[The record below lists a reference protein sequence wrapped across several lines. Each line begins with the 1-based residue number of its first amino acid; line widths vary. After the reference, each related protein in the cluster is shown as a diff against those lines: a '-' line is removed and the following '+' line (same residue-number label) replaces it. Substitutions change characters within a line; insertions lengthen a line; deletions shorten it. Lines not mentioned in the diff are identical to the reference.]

1 MKKKILIIFFL
12 FLNTEKL
19 VAEINNSVI
28 ITVGNYPITRLDL
41 VKEMKLISLLSNIDI
56 NINNKKEIK
65 DLAIKTLVKR
75 TIKKSEIERLQVDKY
90 NRKDLERQV
99 SAIASNLGYD
109 KNGFK
114 IFLKNND
121 LNYDDLIKSFEVDL
135 KWNTAIFKIYKSRI
149 SLNTIE
155 IEDRINSELK
165 NMKTEKSILLSEI
178 QVNLSAEGFVY
189 TTNKVFEKIK
199 EIGFEDAA
207 RKISIS
213 NTAKNGGSLG
223 WIQRDKVSKKIIENI
238 KDLKKG
244 EIGKP
249 ILLGDTVVFIKK
261 VDEKGGSVDLEVIKK
276 NIVTQEKNKKLEMF
290 SNSHYSDLEKRIN
303 VKFL

>member
-1 MKKKILIIFFL
+1 
-12 FLNTEKL
+12 
-19 VAEINNSVI
+19 
-28 ITVGNYPITRLDL
+28 
-41 VKEMKLISLLSNIDI
+41 
-56 NINNKKEIK
+56 
-65 DLAIKTLVKR
+65 
-75 TIKKSEIERLQVDKY
+75 
-90 NRKDLERQV
+90 
-99 SAIASNLGYD
+99 
-109 KNGFK
+109 
-114 IFLKNND
+114 
-121 LNYDDLIKSFEVDL
+121 
-135 KWNTAIFKIYKSRI
+135 
-149 SLNTIE
+149 
-155 IEDRINSELK
+155 
-165 NMKTEKSILLSEI
+165 MKTEKSILLSEI